1 MPLTHSVKEIVLK
14 NGARGL
20 FVLVPGTT
28 SVYYEVQF
36 RAGNNYALRPDI
48 SQVAH
53 ILEHMAFGANT
64 EYPSIEAF
72 SQEFTKNGAYSNA
85 HTSSTNLSY
94 EAEAGVMEWDR
105 IMALQRLS
113 VTHPLYTQQL
123 LDAEKGNVREEI
135 IGYANNRSRLLWQ
148 EIMRRAGLNRWY
160 DPEEIKTIDAV
171 TLTDI
176 TEHYKRTHTT
186 NNMRFIIGGDLEDHI
201 PELIEQFE
209 AWELPAGE
217 LFPIELEKAHT
228 TGLVHIHR
236 AEMQNLTFALD
247 FFLNRTLDRKE
258 LRAMNAL
265 SHVLTDTFHSRIYG
279 AARSRGL
286 CYGMGSWVSADPTG
300 TSEFSI
306 SGEVSFDN
314 AHDLFQLIIEQLKI
328 ISRDGVTEEELQ
340 QAKQYRL
347 GSLQMGLN
355 TVDSLV
361 SWYESIY
368 YDTGEIDDIAAFP
381 ALITGTTVDE
391 MKQLAN
397 EFLTSGIWT
406 FGGIGNILEKDLQQH
421 YDLFASELMEG

>member
-1 MPLTHSVKEIVLK
+1 MPLSHSVKEVLLK
-14 NGARGL
+14 NGAKGL

-53 ILEHMAFGANT
+53 ILEHMAFGANN

-85 HTSSTNLSY
+85 HTSSTDLSY
-94 EAEAGVMEWDR
+94 EAEAGIMEWDR
-105 IMALQRLS
+105 IMELQRLS
-113 VTHPLYTQQL
+113 VTHPVYTQKL

-135 IGYANNRSRLLWQ
+135 TGYANNTSRLLWQ

-160 DPEEIKTIDAV
+160 DPEEIKTINTV
-171 TLTDI
+171 TLDDI
-176 TEHYKRTHTT
+176 TEHYRRTHTT
-186 NNMRFIIGGDLEDHI
+186 NNMRFIVAGDLEAHM

-209 AWELPAGE
+209 EWELPAGE
-217 LFPIELEKAHT
+217 LFPIEIEKAHS
-228 TGLVHIHR
+228 TGLVYIQR

-247 FFLNRTLDRKE
+247 FFLNRTLNRKE

-265 SHVLTDTFHSRIYG
+265 SHILTDTFHSRIWG
-279 AARSRGL
+279 AARSQGL

-300 TSEFSI
+300 TSEFGI
-306 SGEVSFDN
+306 GGEVSFDN
-314 AHDLFQLIIEQLKI
+314 AHNLFQLITEQLKI
-328 ISRDGVTEEELQ
+328 ISKYGVSEDELQ

-347 GSLQMGLN
+347 GSLQMGLD
-355 TVDSLV
+355 TVNSLA
-361 SWYESIY
+361 SWYASIY
-368 YDTGEIDDIAAFP
+368 YETGEIDDVEAFP
-381 ALITGTTVDE
+381 ALIEGTTVDE

-406 FGGIGNILEKDLQQH
+406 FGGIGNILEEDLQQH
-421 YDLFASELMEG
+421 YDLFANEIMKG